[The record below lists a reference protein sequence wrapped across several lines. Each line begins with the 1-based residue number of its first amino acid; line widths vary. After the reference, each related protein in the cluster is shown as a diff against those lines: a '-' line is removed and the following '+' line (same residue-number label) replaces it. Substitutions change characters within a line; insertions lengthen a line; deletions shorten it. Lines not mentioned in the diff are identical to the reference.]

1 MVFLDVDKKVWII
14 KDLEIPVIEDVP
26 MKDLKWFKEKVIEAE
41 DLAEK
46 GKTGTKLEIDLENEW
61 FNKVCQVG
69 LGKSLEEIEDTGISQ
84 PKFRMLMAEVY
95 TFLATV
101 GTIEE
106 AKLSGLYAQ
115 EIQKKGNKPTKTTQ
129 NSKN

>member
-1 MVFLDVDKKVWII
+1 MPFLDTNKKVWII

-26 MKDLKWFKEKVIEAE
+26 MKDLKWFKTKMVEAE
-41 DLAEK
+41 DLAEQ
-46 GKTGTKLEIDLENEW
+46 GKSGTKTEIDFENNW
-61 FNKVCQVG
+61 FDKVCQVG
-69 LGKSLEEIEDTGISQ
+69 LGKTLEEIEDTGISQ

-95 TFLATV
+95 TFLSSY

-106 AKLSGLYAQ
+106 AKLSGLYDP
-115 EIQKKGNKPTKTTQ
+115 EIQKKDNKPTKTTQ

>member
-1 MVFLDVDKKVWII
+1 MPFLDTNKKVWII

-26 MKDLKWFKEKVIEAE
+26 MKDLKWFKTKMVEAE
-41 DLAEK
+41 DLAEQ
-46 GKTGTKLEIDLENEW
+46 GKSGTKTEIDFENNW
-61 FNKVCQVG
+61 FDKVCQVG
-69 LGKSLEEIEDTGISQ
+69 LGKSLEDIEDTGISQ

-95 TFLATV
+95 TFLSSY

-106 AKLSGLYAQ
+106 AKLSGLYDP
-115 EIQKKGNKPTKTTQ
+115 EIQKKDNKPTKTTQ